1 MGLAVTWC
9 DASRRLMG
17 RAAPRQQGPNEVR
30 HRFSPPATTTISRC
44 CNMTFCEM
52 TAGRTSPARLM
63 GRKGQSGSKLPA
75 AHPGGL
81 GGGGGGDSDGGQ
93 GVNKEKNRPSIS
105 SIDLLLTAGRAGEPL
120 VTSTDVVWPQ
130 QHRTGLR
137 RRPCPTLC
145 TGGTCFYY
153 YRSDTVMCQKAER
166 VLLPGPVTDDV
177 RWGKVAECL
186 RWHLI

>member
-1 MGLAVTWC
+1 MAMGLAVTWC
-9 DASRRLMG
+9 DAPRRLMG

-52 TAGRTSPARLM
+52 TAGRTSPAQLM
-63 GRKGQSGSKLPA
+63 GREGQSGSKLPSST
-75 AHPGGL
+75 PGWPRRWWG
-81 GGGGGGDSDGGQ
+81 
-93 GVNKEKNRPSIS
+93 GVNKERNRPSIS
-105 SIDLLLTAGRAGEPL
+105 SIDLPLTVGRAGEPL

-130 QHRTGLR
+130 QHRTRLR

-166 VLLPGPVTDDV
+166 VLQPGLVTDDV
-177 RWGKVAECL
+177 RRGKVAQRL

>member
-1 MGLAVTWC
+1 MAMGLAVTWC
-9 DASRRLMG
+9 DAPWRLMG

-52 TAGRTSPARLM
+52 TAGRTSPAQLM
-63 GRKGQSGSKLPA
+63 GREGQSGSKLPPCST
-75 AHPGGL
+75 HRWLGREDGCWWCCWGGA
-81 GGGGGGDSDGGQ
+81 
-93 GVNKEKNRPSIS
+93 NKERNRPSIS
-105 SIDLLLTAGRAGEPL
+105 SIDLPLTAGRAAGPL
-120 VTSTDVVWPQ
+120 VTSTDVVWPR
-130 QHRTGLR
+130 QHRTRLR

-166 VLLPGPVTDDV
+166 VLQRRACD
-177 RWGKVAECL
+177 
-186 RWHLI
+186 